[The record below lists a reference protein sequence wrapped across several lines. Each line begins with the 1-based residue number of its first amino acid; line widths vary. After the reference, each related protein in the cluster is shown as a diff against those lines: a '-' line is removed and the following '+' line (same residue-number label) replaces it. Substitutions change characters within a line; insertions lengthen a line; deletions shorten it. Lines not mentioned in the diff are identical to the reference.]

1 MNKNARTLSDLNRG
15 GGSSW
20 GAAGSQGG
28 AENGVLRCMMIV
40 FPGFGVRTT
49 TFRYMVVCAIVFAAM
64 TLVHILRPGYE
75 WRCIEYDF
83 GAKQTWA
90 ITKEG
95 QLWRLV
101 LPAFLHD
108 GLLHLFWN
116 AFSMFMVGFVVERSF
131 LSTHDYTVMLFLGAV
146 GGNLASAVMRPYS
159 LAVGASGPI
168 WAVFGAFG
176 VYIWMRYERLGD
188 DSLRILCVCL
198 ILFAF
203 SLMNA
208 MASNSVDMWAHLGGL
223 FVGIVMGARYLV
235 AETPADA
242 AK

>member
-1 MNKNARTLSDLNRG
+1 MRP
-15 GGSSW
+15 
-20 GAAGSQGG
+20 GAAGG
-28 AENGVLRCMMIV
+28 AENGVLRCMMLV

-49 TFRYMVVCAIVFAAM
+49 TFRYVVLCGIVFAAM
-64 TLVHILRPGYE
+64 ALVHIMRPGYE

-83 GAKQTWA
+83 GAKSTWA
-90 ITKEG
+90 IAREG
-95 QLWRLV
+95 QVWRLV
-101 LPAFLHD
+101 LPALLHD
-108 GLLHLFWN
+108 SILHLFWN
-116 AFSMFMVGFVVERSF
+116 AFSLFMVGFVVERSF
-131 LSTHDYTVMLFLGAV
+131 TSAHYYAVMLFLGAV

-176 VYIWMRYERLGD
+176 VYIWMRFDRLGD
-188 DSLRILCVCL
+188 DALRILVVCM

-208 MASNSVDMWAHLGGL
+208 MASNAVDMWAHLGGL
-223 FVGIVMGARYLV
+223 FVGIAMGARYLV